1 MTAVDMDAPGR
12 FLRTAYQPDDWI
24 AVFLKSYSS
33 GRTAQR
39 VGPAAW
45 IMSPR
50 FQAWLRFQNAA
61 GHNVYVSVNS
71 VMHGQR
77 TRRRSALNAIR
88 HIFVDAD
95 GDASGT
101 LAIIAAA
108 RNVPRPSY
116 VLTSSAGR
124 AHILWRTA
132 GFSVECAEAL
142 QKYLARELGTDSA
155 ATSGSQMTR
164 LPGFMNHKYSPP
176 CLVTIEYSDPD
187 RFWTPQDFP
196 KVSGPKPSGAA
207 PDSTG
212 RRTGDVC
219 RRARRYLE
227 ALPPAVAGE
236 HGDAQTFRV
245 CCRLVRGFALSDVD
259 AASVISEWNARCRPP
274 WSDRELMDKLS
285 RARRYGRE
293 PIGGLLETGQGG

>member
-12 FLRTAYQPDDWI
+12 FVRTAYEPDDWI
-24 AVFLKSYSS
+24 AVFLKDYSS

-39 VGPAAW
+39 VGPSTW
-45 IMSPR
+45 ITSPR
-50 FQAWLRFQNAA
+50 FQAWLRFQNTA

-71 VMHGQR
+71 VMPGQR
-77 TRRRSALNAIR
+77 TRRRSALKAIR

-95 GDASGT
+95 RDAAGT
-101 LAIIAAA
+101 LARIAGA
-108 RNVPRPSY
+108 RNLPKPSY
-116 VLTSSAGR
+116 VLASSAGK
-124 AHILWRTA
+124 AHIFWRTT

-142 QKYLARELGTDSA
+142 QKHLARELGTDSA

-164 LPGFMNHKYSPP
+164 LAGFMNHKYSPP
-176 CLVTIEYSDPD
+176 CLVTIEYDD
-187 RFWTPQDFP
+187 AEHFWTPQDFP
-196 KVSGPKPSGAA
+196 AVPSAKPNGGPPESKGV
-207 PDSTG
+207 
-212 RRTGDVC
+212 RTGDVH

-245 CCRLVRGFALSDVD
+245 CCRLVRGFALSDVE

-274 WSDRELMDKLS
+274 WSDRELMDKLA

-293 PIGGLLETGQGG
+293 PIGGLLETGQGS